1 MLLRGTIPLP
11 MKTRS
16 KRSKREPKPET
27 KSNATHEH
35 DWVYTYQPRTELGRK
50 LLELIR
56 AQVESGERFLTMDEV
71 LEEVHIRRGGVRDE

>member
-1 MLLRGTIPLP
+1 MR
-11 MKTRS
+11 TRP
-16 KRSKREPKPET
+16 KRSKQEPRPKE
-27 KSNATHEH
+27 KSNATQEH

-71 LEEVHIRRGGVRDE
+71 LEEVHTRRGGVRDE